1 MAKKK
6 QTSQPNVI
14 SASFP
19 PGIMV
24 DKIEEVTRR
33 CRDVLATVLGDNS
46 IGFHRQEIVRSKY
59 RCMLVGQAATSARAR
74 DQYMAH
80 SLLETDLTSYWL
92 AITIWFQ
99 FYPNI
104 NKYHVE
110 SVSLIVFEGVA
121 TSIDKTPLLRAEWD
135 CFSHN
140 DNVAH
145 AQPHWHVYISAIEN
159 LSDQM
164 ASFTQPSE
172 VKTFIP
178 PDTETTNT
186 DVPEQW
192 DGARFHFAM
201 AAKWHIDEN
210 CIIQEIL
217 GDIDGLTKWLT
228 GCIKYI
234 NNQLEYISTRQ
245 QSAA

>member
-1 MAKKK
+1 MPKKK
-6 QTSQPNVI
+6 QASQPNGI
-14 SASFP
+14 PASFP
-19 PGIMV
+19 PGIVV
-24 DKIEEVTRR
+24 DNIEAVTKP
-33 CRDVLATVLGDNS
+33 CRDTLATVLGDKN
-46 IGFHRQEIVRSKY
+46 IGFDRQEIVRSKY

-92 AITIWFQ
+92 AITLGFQ

-135 CFSHN
+135 CFNHN
-140 DNVAH
+140 DDVAH

-178 PDTETTNT
+178 PDMDAETTST
-186 DVPEQW
+186 DLPEQW

-201 AAKWHIDEN
+201 AAKWHINEN
-210 CIIQEIL
+210 CIIHEIL
-217 GDIDGLTKWLT
+217 EDVDGLTKWLT
-228 GCIKYI
+228 GCINYI
-234 NNQLEYISTRQ
+234 NSQLAYIST
-245 QSAA
+245 